1 MALFN
6 HLIAFFPSQSAVGN
20 PIEPF
25 PEAIISLSF
34 ETLKKFVSCREL
46 GSKLKLNAYDTLGCF
61 DGIRHCTISA
71 YFEFIEK
78 LLRSPISKEYTKYSS
93 KILNIITTRIE
104 KEYSNCIQDN
114 QDSNMYVTECFRLI
128 EGLLKIKGLLDEQ
141 YEAIETELAKI
152 FLFINASK
160 VDFTTEILKI
170 GSGVVRAAG
179 SHLSIMDPIVES
191 FATVFERNDYELT
204 DLYEVFYSY
213 ILKDSTFVLKEEQ
226 SMGKTS
232 LNFVTGKP
240 ISSSN
245 RASADKSKLT
255 PFNAI
260 NQILLQV
267 LNNAC
272 SDASRHHISTVLK
285 ALLLIILEMQIYNEG
300 GLNDYFKMLLDSIC
314 SLLERIEK
322 SFETLRDKNQDQTY
336 ILYIWSILALL
347 NAYHYYYEEVASI
360 LVSKGFIQGFINKGA
375 EIIAS
380 AYPSLP
386 QFLQKQFQLSIL
398 RLIGSS
404 ETLNLDI
411 ESIAYLFKLIS
422 DLLSIEIA
430 STSQEADAILG
441 SHIKSLNYKR
451 LKKTSKRGKDEG
463 FKTNATSTSELVE
476 EERLVTQ
483 VSVVPEHE
491 SKDFYVCSINHYL
504 FLQRTFRELKEASA
518 QFVDALKSRLSAEE
532 QRQLNDVLSI
542 SVIPSTTT
550 LINIDSKSHLLKEK
564 SNNSMGVRKIAR
576 VARR

>member
-1 MALFN
+1 LFKEIQNIPKLLYRLVFVIRSSLGCLDLLSASTFMALFN

-322 SFETLRDKNQDQTY
+322 SFETLRDKKSRPNLHPLHLVY
-336 ILYIWSILALL
+336 LSPAECLPLL
-347 NAYHYYYEEVASI
+347 LRRGRLHLGFEGLHSRIHKQGGRNHSFSLPKLASI
-360 LVSKGFIQGFINKGA
+360 FAEAVSA
-375 EIIAS
+375 
-380 AYPSLP
+380 
-386 QFLQKQFQLSIL
+386 
-398 RLIGSS
+398 
-404 ETLNLDI
+404 LD
-411 ESIAYLFKLIS
+411 S
-422 DLLSIEIA
+422 
-430 STSQEADAILG
+430 
-441 SHIKSLNYKR
+441 
-451 LKKTSKRGKDEG
+451 
-463 FKTNATSTSELVE
+463 
-476 EERLVTQ
+476 
-483 VSVVPEHE
+483 
-491 SKDFYVCSINHYL
+491 
-504 FLQRTFRELKEASA
+504 
-518 QFVDALKSRLSAEE
+518 
-532 QRQLNDVLSI
+532 
-542 SVIPSTTT
+542 
-550 LINIDSKSHLLKEK
+550 
-564 SNNSMGVRKIAR
+564 
-576 VARR
+576 